1 MSDFENEFYNEQDSD
16 ADFDSSVS
24 STFGNGYEQEESHEA
39 EEAAAL
45 KMAARFRGYL
55 PVIIDVET
63 GGFNSA
69 TDAMLEIG
77 AVIPCFNAAGELETE
92 QTFFQR
98 IIPFEGANLEEA
110 ALKFTG
116 IDPFHPL
123 RIARSE
129 KEVMTT
135 LFAAI
140 RQALKANQCKRAILV
155 GHNAHFDQ
163 GFVNAASA
171 RHKLKRNP
179 FHPFSNF
186 DTATLS
192 GLAFGQ
198 TVLARACECAG
209 IEFDNREAHSA
220 RYDAAKTAELFYE
233 IVNRWQRL
241 GGWPLGGA

>member
-1 MSDFENEFYNEQDSD
+1 MDTGYEEFQEEQDSESD
-16 ADFDSSVS
+16 AS
-24 STFGNGYEQEESHEA
+24 
-39 EEAAAL
+39 AAL
-45 KMAARFRGYL
+45 MAARFRGYL

-63 GGFNSA
+63 GGFNA
-69 TDAMLEIG
+69 KTDAMLEVG

-98 IIPFEGANLEEA
+98 IVPFEGANLEEA

-123 RIARSE
+123 RIARPE
-129 KEVMTT
+129 KDVMTT
-135 LFAAI
+135 LFGVI
-140 RQALKANQCKRAILV
+140 RQALKANGCKRAILV
-155 GHNAHFDQ
+155 GHNAHFDH
-163 GFVNAASA
+163 GFINAASE
-171 RHKLKRNP
+171 RHGLKRNP
-179 FHPFSNF
+179 FHPFSSF

-209 IEFDNREAHSA
+209 IDFDNQEAHSA

-241 GGWPLGGA
+241 GGWPLAADTES